1 MQTSSHERTAT
12 MKCPSC
18 GHIESK
24 VLDSRPIN
32 DNASIR
38 RRRECLVCGRRFT
51 TYEVVDTIQIMVV
64 KKDGTKEFFDR
75 RKIISGILKAC
86 HKRPVDAEALAAE
99 VESELTNS
107 LRGEVTSDEI
117 GKTVLQKLRK
127 LDAVSYIR
135 YASVYR
141 DFDDI
146 KSFLDELETINNNE
160 NKQ

>member
-1 MQTSSHERTAT
+1 

-117 GKTVLQKLRK
+117 GKTVLHKLRK

>member
-86 HKRPVDAEALAAE
+86 HKRPVDAEALAAD
-99 VESELTNS
+99 VETELTNS

>member
-1 MQTSSHERTAT
+1 

-18 GHIESK
+18 GHTESK

-38 RRRECLVCGRRFT
+38 RRRECLVCQRRFT
-51 TYEVVDTIQIMVV
+51 TYEVIDNIQLTVV

-75 RKIISGILKAC
+75 RKIASGILKAC
-86 HKRPVDAEALAAE
+86 HKRPVDAEALATE

-146 KSFLDELETINNNE
+146 KSFLDELETINNN
-160 NKQ
+160 K

>member
-1 MQTSSHERTAT
+1 

-38 RRRECLVCGRRFT
+38 RRRECLVCQRRFT
-51 TYEVVDTIQIMVV
+51 TYEVIDNIQLTVV

-75 RKIISGILKAC
+75 RKIASGILKAC
-86 HKRPVDAEALAAE
+86 HKRPVDAEALATE

-146 KSFLDELETINNNE
+146 KSFLDELETINNN
-160 NKQ
+160 K

>member
-1 MQTSSHERTAT
+1 

-18 GHIESK
+18 GHIKSN

-38 RRRECLVCGRRFT
+38 RRRECLVCQRRFT
-51 TYEVVDTIQIMVV
+51 TYEVIDNIQLTVV

-75 RKIISGILKAC
+75 RKIASGILKAC
-86 HKRPVDAEALAAE
+86 HKRPVDAEALATE

-146 KSFLDELETINNNE
+146 KSFLDELETINNN
-160 NKQ
+160 K

>member
-1 MQTSSHERTAT
+1 

-18 GHIESK
+18 GHIGKSK

-117 GKTVLQKLRK
+117 GKTVLHKLRK

>member
-1 MQTSSHERTAT
+1 

-38 RRRECLVCGRRFT
+38 RRRECLVCQRRFT
-51 TYEVVDTIQIMVV
+51 TYEVIDNIQLTVV

-75 RKIISGILKAC
+75 RKIASGILKAC
-86 HKRPVDAEALAAE
+86 HKRPVDAEALATE

-107 LRGEVTSDEI
+107 LRGEVTSDKI

-146 KSFLDELETINNNE
+146 KSFLDELETINNN
-160 NKQ
+160 K

>member
-1 MQTSSHERTAT
+1 

-38 RRRECLVCGRRFT
+38 RRRECLVCQRRFT
-51 TYEVVDTIQIMVV
+51 TYEVIDNIQLTVV

-75 RKIISGILKAC
+75 RKIASGILKAC
-86 HKRPVDAEALAAE
+86 HKRPVDAEALAME

-146 KSFLDELETINNNE
+146 KSFLDELETINNN
-160 NKQ
+160 K